1 VNETEAMKAKK
12 MMILAAIS
20 VGGSLGGCTEVSLGY
35 PSDEGLVRIMPDWTG
50 LSVPSRAACIFFRGG
65 EPSTSYVYREV
76 SPISF
81 SVPLPSGTYRM
92 LAYNSDA
99 SGVTYSS
106 LREADSARV
115 SLNSTEQPGGV
126 YAWSGEGLSVLASD
140 TVEVRTVPR
149 ALVKTLTLHF
159 QLRGLDDPCSL
170 KGLLSGVYP
179 SLLLFTGEPPAS
191 AISSA
196 PQTAVAFSAELSPD
210 TKGSSQLSGSSSVRL
225 FGLLDPENGS
235 SYDNRLKLTLY
246 DSEGTSRSAEVGLSG
261 VLTEILAA
269 CSGELTVE
277 VPVEISI
284 DLQWTD
290 SALVASVK
298 AWSLGEGSGKV

>member
-12 MMILAAIS
+12 MMILTAIS
-20 VGGSLGGCTEVSLGY
+20 VAGSLGGCTEVSLGY
-35 PSDEGLVRIMPDWTG
+35 PSDEGLVRIIPDWSE
-50 LSVPSRAACIFFRGG
+50 LSVPGSASCIFFRSG
-65 EPSTSYVYREV
+65 EFSTSYAYGDV
-76 SPISF
+76 SPVSF

-99 SGVTYSS
+99 SGVTFSS
-106 LREADSARV
+106 LRDADSARV
-115 SLNSTEQPGGV
+115 SLGSTAQPGEV
-126 YAWSGEGLSVLASD
+126 YVWSGKGLSVLAGD
-140 TVEVRTVPR
+140 TVEVNTVPR
-149 ALVKTLTLHF
+149 SLVKTLTLHF
-159 QLRGLDDPCSL
+159 QLTGLEGSGSL
-170 KGLLSGVYP
+170 EGLLSGVYP

-191 AISSA
+191 AVSAA
-196 PQTAVAFSAELSPD
+196 PQTVVAFSAELSSE

-225 FGLLDPENGS
+225 FGLLDPDNGS
-235 SYDNRLKLTLY
+235 SYDNRLKLALR
-246 DSEGTSRSAEVGLSG
+246 DSSGSSRSAEVGLSG